1 MDEESVRERQINLRL
16 SEEEAE
22 RLELLSAHYGLN
34 PPNLLRFLL
43 KKESDSLRAAAAA
56 VPSPPPPPST
66 KKKKASRQ
74 K

>member
-22 RLELLSAHYGLN
+22 RLEVLSAHYGLN

-56 VPSPPPPPST
+56 VAASPPPPP
-66 KKKKASRQ
+66 KKKKSSRA

>member
-43 KKESDSLRAAAAA
+43 KKESDALRTVAAG
-56 VPSPPPPPST
+56 SPPTAPQSP
-66 KKKKASRQ
+66 KKKRARPK
-74 K
+74 